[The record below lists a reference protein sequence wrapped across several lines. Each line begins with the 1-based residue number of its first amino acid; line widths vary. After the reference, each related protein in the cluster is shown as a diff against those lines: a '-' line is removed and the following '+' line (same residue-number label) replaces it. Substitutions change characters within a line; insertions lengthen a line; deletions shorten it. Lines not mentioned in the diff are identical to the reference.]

1 MKTVLVNKPIHPDA
15 LKRLSEEVKVL
26 SPFTASASEILE
38 MLLEDVHGIILCLGL
53 DLTADIIDRC
63 KKLEVIGRHGAGVE
77 TVDIN
82 AATKRG
88 IPVVFAP
95 YGPTESTAEHAFMLM
110 MAAARKLP
118 LLDRATRTGN
128 FQIRDQIVGRELHG
142 ANVGIA
148 GFGRIGQRFAQMCVG
163 ALDMNVF
170 AFDPFLT
177 RSQIEKLGAIYMSN
191 LVEMAGKVDVLSLH
205 CPLTSQ
211 THHIVNKK
219 VISALKP
226 TAFLINASRGPIV
239 DETALIEALQQNK
252 IAGAGL
258 DVYDPE
264 PPAENNP
271 LFSLDNVVL
280 TPHLAS
286 FTDEGRRRMGLTVVE
301 DVLRIFRGENPEF
314 LANPNM
320 L

>member
-1 MKTVLVNKPIHPDA
+1 MKTVIVNKPIHPDA

-26 SPFTASASEILE
+26 TPFTASNSEIIE
-38 MLLEDVHGIILCLGL
+38 MLPDANGVVLCLGL
-53 DLTADIIDRC
+53 DLTAEIIDSC

-77 TVDIN
+77 TVDVD
-82 AATKRG
+82 AATRQG
-88 IPVVFAP
+88 IRVVFTP

-110 MAAARKLP
+110 MATARKLP

-128 FQIRDQIVGRELHG
+128 FQIRDRIVGRELHG
-142 ANVGIA
+142 TNVGIV

-163 ALDMNVF
+163 ALHMNVY
-170 AFDPFLT
+170 AFDPILN
-177 RSQIEKLGAIYMSN
+177 RSQIEKLGAVYMSD
-191 LVEMAGKVDVLSLH
+191 LMEMAGKVDVLSLH

-211 THHIVNKK
+211 THHIVNRE

-226 TAFLINASRGPIV
+226 TAFLINAARGPMV
-239 DETALIEALQQNK
+239 DEIALTEALQQNK
-252 IAGAGL
+252 IAGAGI

-271 LFSLDNVVL
+271 LFSLDTVVL

-286 FTDEGRRRMGLTVVE
+286 FTDEGRRKMGLTVVE

-314 LANPNM
+314 LANPVM
-320 L
+320 P